1 MEKMNIQKHVNAA
14 IISVAIALIIPNA
27 VRAQGVEV
35 SVGGDIVSS
44 YIWRGTECASAS
56 VQPTLSVG
64 AGGLS
69 LTAWGSIGFE
79 NEYAK
84 EYDFTLAYGV
94 GGFNVAITDYW
105 FDKAAG
111 EDGSFIWNEYYNY
124 KSETTAHMLEGT
136 LGYDFG
142 PLAVSWNTFFGGNDF
157 NSKGDRAYSTY
168 VEVSAPF
175 KLGGFDFKAEI
186 AATPWDGL
194 YSDDFNVVNI
204 GLTGSK
210 TIKVTDS
217 FSIPAFTKVI
227 FNPYTEGTFFVFGV
241 SL

>member
-1 MEKMNIQKHVNAA
+1 MKKRNIQKYVYAA
-14 IISVAIALIIPNA
+14 IVCIVVVSIIPTA
-27 VRAQGVEV
+27 VKAQGVEA

-44 YIWRGTECASAS
+44 YIWRGSECAGAS
-56 VQPTLSVG
+56 VQPALSVG
-64 AGGLS
+64 AGGFS
-69 LTAWGSIGFE
+69 LTAWGSIGFAGYE
-79 NEYAK
+79 DGYPK
-84 EYDFTLAYGV
+84 EYDFTLGYGT
-94 GGFNVAITDYW
+94 GGFSVAITDYW
-105 FDKAAG
+105 FDQPATKY
-111 EDGSFIWNEYYNY
+111 FNY
-124 KSETTAHMLEGT
+124 DSETTAHMFEGT

-142 PLAVSWNTFFGGNDF
+142 PLAASWNTFFGGNDF

-175 KLGGFDFKAEI
+175 KLGGLDFKAEI

-210 TIKVTDS
+210 TIKITDS
-217 FSIPAFTKVI
+217 FSIPAFTKII
-227 FNPYTEGTFFVFGV
+227 FNPYTERTFFVFGI